1 MSWTYADTIAASWE
15 ANSIE
20 RREALAQIDS
30 AHLREDWTDL
40 QIASQRLRTADEEA
54 KWLQEKAQ
62 NLQRQQAQA
71 QAQPR
76 NKHGFNNAEV
86 DVALNSF
93 QDRPD
98 MPRLTRDQKL
108 DLYQANKQRYW
119 QMRNSGAYRDDQ
131 GVVRR

>member
-1 MSWTYADTIAASWE
+1 MSWTYADTISASWE
-15 ANSIE
+15 ANQIE

-30 AHLREDWTDL
+30 AHLREDWNDL
-40 QIASQRLRTADEEA
+40 QMASSRLRSADEEA
-54 KWLQEKAQ
+54 RWLSEKAQ
-62 NLQRQQAQA
+62 NLQRQQQAA

-76 NKHGFNNAEV
+76 NKHGFTNTEV

-119 QMRNSGAYRDDQ
+119 NLRNSGGYRDDQ
-131 GVVRR
+131 GTVRR